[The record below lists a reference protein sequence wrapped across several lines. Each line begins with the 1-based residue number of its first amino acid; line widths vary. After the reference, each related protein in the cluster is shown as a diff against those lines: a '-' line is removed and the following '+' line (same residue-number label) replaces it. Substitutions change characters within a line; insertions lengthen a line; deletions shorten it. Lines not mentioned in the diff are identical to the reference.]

1 MWNFVMLQIYIT
13 WVLCIKG
20 PFEISNTHTQMEN
33 TNCYPFEG
41 EKQMLTEKLRENKTN
56 LSIYLLTLSVIYV
69 FFKFFIDHFLNLM
82 HLYIVTVLLN
92 LINWTYLFLL
102 NKMMSATRIITVCN
116 LLNSNFRTTSSLS
129 ALSPWFLYIHF
140 LPVTGLTTCSLGL
153 FRTCF

>member
-1 MWNFVMLQIYIT
+1 
-13 WVLCIKG
+13 
-20 PFEISNTHTQMEN
+20 
-33 TNCYPFEG
+33 
-41 EKQMLTEKLRENKTN
+41 MLTEKLRENKTN

-153 FRTCF
+153 FRTCFQPMILVGISLIFWILLKKYEESWVLGTIILPTK